1 MQTSVLMINLYMAKE
16 KMYVIGCTKEWNEAV
31 ALSWE
36 LLDFPEHEGMRQ
48 FVKKL
53 NEIYNTYDA
62 MYYNDCDPMGFEWM
76 SCDDNENSVVSFV
89 RRGSKAKDQL
99 LFIYNFTPIEHK
111 EYKIGVPCPG
121 RYTQIL
127 NSDDKVYG
135 GLGRAVKEVLT
146 AKKEEYSGRDY
157 TLNIELPPL
166 SVRVFKYDYVE
177 NVKPKAKP
185 KSGAKA
191 SKSRA
196 KRK

>member
-1 MQTSVLMINLYMAKE
+1 MGQEFAQ
-16 KMYVIGCTKEWNEAV
+16 TKEWNEAV

-99 LFIYNFTPIEHK
+99 LFIYNLDV
-111 EYKIGVPCPG
+111 YKRQPHNN
-121 RYTQIL
+121 L
-127 NSDDKVYG
+127 FM
-135 GLGRAVKEVLT
+135 EVLSILHYL
-146 AKKEEYSGRDY
+146 E
-157 TLNIELPPL
+157 
-166 SVRVFKYDYVE
+166 
-177 NVKPKAKP
+177 
-185 KSGAKA
+185 
-191 SKSRA
+191 
-196 KRK
+196 